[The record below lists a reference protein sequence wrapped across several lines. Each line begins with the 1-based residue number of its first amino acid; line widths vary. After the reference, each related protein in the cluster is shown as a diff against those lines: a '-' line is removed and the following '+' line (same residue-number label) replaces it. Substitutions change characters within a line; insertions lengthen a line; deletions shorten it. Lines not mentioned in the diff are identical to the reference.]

1 MSVQNSVEV
10 RNARLDADE
19 ATVGTGPTLLLLS
32 GAQRADTATATAAG
46 YGAAGNGTVIATIAL
61 PSDWLA
67 AASAGVK
74 SKLGTWQDTSA
85 DASGTIAH
93 YELWDSAHTKC
104 HEQGTVTNTGGGGDM
119 TLDNVVVNATQSI
132 TIATWSKTAANA

>member
-1 MSVQNSVEV
+1 MQNSAAV

-19 ATVGTGPTLLLLS
+19 ATIGTGPTLLLLS
-32 GAQRADTATATAAG
+32 GAQRADTATATASG
-46 YGAAGNGTVIATIAL
+46 YGNASNGTVIATMTL

-74 SKLGTWQDTSA
+74 SKLGTWSDASA

-93 YELWDSAHTKC
+93 YEIWDSGHTVC
-104 HEQGTVTNTGGGGDM
+104 HEQGTVTNTGGGGDL
-119 TLDNVVVNATQSI
+119 TLDNVAVNAGQAV
-132 TIATWSKTAANA
+132 TISSWSKTAANA